1 MPGDQQNPPG
11 VADLDPF
18 IHTPARLRILALLS
32 PARWV
37 TFAYL
42 RESIGTSDSA
52 LSKQI
57 SALERAGYLE
67 IRKDR
72 SGSSRTRVNLTDN
85 GREAFGSY
93 LQTLEQIV
101 AQARS
106 DPDTAR

>member
-1 MPGDQQNPPG
+1 MP
-11 VADLDPF
+11 DLDPF

-42 RESIGTSDSA
+42 RETIGTSDSA

-57 SALERAGYLE
+57 SALENTGYVE
-67 IRKDR
+67 TRKDR
-72 SGSSRTRVNLTDN
+72 SSSFSTLINLTES
-85 GREAFGSY
+85 GREAFDSY

-106 DPDTAR
+106 DLSQ

>member
-1 MPGDQQNPPG
+1 MPN
-11 VADLDPF
+11 LDPF

-42 RESIGTSDSA
+42 RETIGTSDSA

-57 SALERAGYLE
+57 SALENAGYVE
-67 IRKDR
+67 TRKDR
-72 SGSSRTRVNLTDN
+72 SSSLSTLINLTES
-85 GREAFGSY
+85 GREAFDSY

-106 DPDTAR
+106 DLSQ